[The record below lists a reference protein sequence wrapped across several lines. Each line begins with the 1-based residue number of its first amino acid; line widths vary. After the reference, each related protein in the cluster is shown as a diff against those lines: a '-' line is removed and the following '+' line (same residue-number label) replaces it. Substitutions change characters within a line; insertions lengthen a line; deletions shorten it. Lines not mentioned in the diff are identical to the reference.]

1 LEGEVSLISG
11 DRDRLVEEESR
22 QKEKMLLEQ
31 KERKD
36 AEETLNLKIV
46 KLEEEITRMTT
57 EK

>member
-1 LEGEVSLISG
+1 VSLISG

-36 AEETLNLKIV
+36 AEETFNLKIV

>member
-1 LEGEVSLISG
+1 MSLISG

>member
-1 LEGEVSLISG
+1 MSLISG
-11 DRDRLVEEESR
+11 DRDRLVEEESIH
-22 QKEKMLLEQ
+22 KKKMLLEQ

-46 KLEEEITRMTT
+46 KLEEEIARMTT